1 MSEENQS
8 KQINII
14 GINNRYM
21 IKKVDKQEKN
31 NIIRKECLNWNIDQK
46 YYLFNEQLD
55 LLPRLINK
63 QIDDN
68 SNSIFKLIHQQIN
81 NKLNSYRNQDLKKN
95 LYNSQLFIK
104 KENVLLKLL
113 NEKMLCYYCR
123 KQMLIIYDKSR
134 ENRQWTI
141 DRIDND
147 KGHNCDNYHLSCFEC
162 NIKRRRQS
170 DEKFLFTKQLTI
182 IKS

>member
-63 QIDDN
+63 QIDDY

-104 KENVLLKLL
+104 KA
-113 NEKMLCYYCR
+113 C
-123 KQMLIIYDKSR
+123 
-134 ENRQWTI
+134 
-141 DRIDND
+141 
-147 KGHNCDNYHLSCFEC
+147 
-162 NIKRRRQS
+162 
-170 DEKFLFTKQLTI
+170 
-182 IKS
+182 